1 MNRSNKAH
9 FVLLHGAPFPQILRF
24 CLPLMAANL
33 LQVAFNMADTVI
45 VGLSSEPD
53 AVGAVGTTTAFIN
66 LVVNV
71 FIGCSVGAKVVM
83 ARAVGSKQ
91 KKAMTET
98 MHTALGMSVLLGLLC
113 GAIGFAV
120 SGAALAYMGNTGR
133 LYTLALVYTRVYFI
147 GVPFVSVVNFASAL
161 FHAAGNT
168 KTPMMILTA
177 GGVLNVLLNLLFV
190 VGFHRSV
197 DGVAAATVLSN
208 AFCAVLLV
216 HRLTRDSFFGLKLA
230 QIRLHKAAFGKIL
243 HIGLPAGVQSM
254 LFSVSHMLIQSSV
267 LAVNNAAVSAD
278 AAFAPVVKGVSA
290 ATGIEG
296 FANIA
301 VNAVGQAALC
311 FVGQNVGAGDY
322 KRVHE
327 VRRTCY
333 LVGVCAA
340 VLFGGLLIALREPL
354 FALYG
359 IRKAAEGSLE
369 RLAYNAAETRTF
381 VMLVPYAFLA
391 LMEVGS
397 GTMQGLGRAVTAA
410 CASLAGS
417 CVFRVVWLL
426 TVFPKAPTL
435 VCIFVSFPLSWLLT
449 AAVHFL
455 CAEVILKKCEKHPEK
470 A

>member
-1 MNRSNKAH
+1 
-9 FVLLHGAPFPQILRF
+9 
-24 CLPLMAANL
+24 MAANL

-161 FHAAGNT
+161 FHATGNT

-216 HRLTRDSFFGLKLA
+216 RRLTRDSFFDLKLA

-267 LAVNNAAVSAD
+267 LAVNNAAVAAD

-311 FVGQNVGAGDY
+311 FVGQNVGANDY
-322 KRVHE
+322 KRVRD

-369 RLAYNAAETRTF
+369 RIAYDAAEVRTL

-410 CASLAGS
+410 CVSLAGS

-426 TVFPKAPTL
+426 TVFPKVPTL
-435 VCIFVSFPLSWLLT
+435 VCIFISFPLSWLLT